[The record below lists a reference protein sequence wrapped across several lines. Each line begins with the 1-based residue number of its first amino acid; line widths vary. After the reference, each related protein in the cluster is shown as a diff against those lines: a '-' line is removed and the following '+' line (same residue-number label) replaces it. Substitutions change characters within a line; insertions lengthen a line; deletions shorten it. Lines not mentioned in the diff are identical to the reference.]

1 MYKLG
6 GWHLNK
12 WVKTWFTL
20 ELHCQ
25 ASFRKLVY
33 CMYKMLQHLFSIV
46 FWKLLY
52 VQLGGWHIISI
63 KKYIRS
69 YEVGIWR
76 DLMIFWYQDLLL
88 TLQLIPIPLIQFG
101 LFKLLKTVVLEM
113 LCDDYSQ
120 KIAAGVN
127 FLKGHFLEREKEF

>member
-1 MYKLG
+1 MSKNVIYTG
-6 GWHLNK
+6 
-12 WVKTWFTL
+12 TTL
-20 ELHCQ
+20 SSIFQEI
-25 ASFRKLVY
+25 RIIY

-46 FWKLLY
+46 FRKLLY
-52 VQLGGWHIISI
+52 VQLSGWHITSI

-69 YEVGIWR
+69 YKVGIWR
-76 DLMIFWYQDLLL
+76 YLMIFWYQDLLL

-113 LCDDYSQ
+113 LCDDYSH